1 MPSSATQDQWFETVL
16 DQLRALDGVELE
28 VLEDGRTA
36 LRLSFNGLE
45 SEVFLAA
52 SADDYRSRKIQYG
65 TLCRAIAA
73 LGIEEGKT
81 FVAPPPARRALT
93 PQMIAAREKR
103 KKDFVA
109 WQEVW
114 RTLRKAEK
122 ALDVEYEIAQMK
134 DYY

>member
-1 MPSSATQDQWFETVL
+1 MSRSPTQDQWLETVV
-16 DQLRALDGVELE
+16 DQLRALDGVDCE

-36 LRLSFNGLE
+36 LRFSYNGLAGE
-45 SEVFLAA
+45 LFLAA
-52 SADDYRSRKIQYG
+52 SVDDYRSRKIQYAA
-65 TLCRAIAA
+65 LCNAITE

-81 FVAPPPARRALT
+81 FVPPPPGRRALT
-93 PQMIAAREKR
+93 PQMIAARERR
-103 KKDFVA
+103 KKAFEA

-114 RTLRKAEK
+114 RTIRKAEK

>member
-1 MPSSATQDQWFETVL
+1 MSRSATQDQWFETVL
-16 DQLRALDGVELE
+16 DQLRALDGVEC
-28 VLEDGRTA
+28 VALEDGRTA
-36 LRLSFNGLE
+36 LTFSFNGRTGEL
-45 SEVFLAA
+45 FLAA
-52 SADDYRSRKIQYG
+52 VADDYRARKIQY
-65 TLCRAIAA
+65 AA
-73 LGIEEGKT
+73 LCEAITELGITEGQS

-93 PQMIAAREKR
+93 PQMIAAREHR
-103 KKDFVA
+103 KKTFEA